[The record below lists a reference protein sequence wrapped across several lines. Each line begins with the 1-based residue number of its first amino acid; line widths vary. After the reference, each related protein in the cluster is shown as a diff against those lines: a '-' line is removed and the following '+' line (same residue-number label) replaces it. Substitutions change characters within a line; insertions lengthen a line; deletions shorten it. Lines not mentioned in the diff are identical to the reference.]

1 MVYLKMIINTGS
13 DMDSMKERH
22 LNREE
27 QPLQHP
33 VHLED
38 FSHQSY
44 DKYSN
49 VLVPKTG
56 GEWGWGRS
64 RSGSKQPINI

>member
-27 QPLQHP
+27 QLLQHP
-33 VHLED
+33 VHLE
-38 FSHQSY
+38 FI
-44 DKYSN
+44 
-49 VLVPKTG
+49 V
-56 GEWGWGRS
+56 
-64 RSGSKQPINI
+64 